1 MAINLVRQNIVA
13 VKLLTFKEED
23 IELFQDIGEKVKQTN
38 SYDLAF
44 EELEKKRLTS
54 DCQRR

>member
-13 VKLLTFKEED
+13 VKPTDFKEED
-23 IELFQDIGEKVKQTN
+23 IELFQDIAEKVKQTN

-44 EELEKKRLTS
+44 EELEKKKTS
-54 DCQRR
+54 YK